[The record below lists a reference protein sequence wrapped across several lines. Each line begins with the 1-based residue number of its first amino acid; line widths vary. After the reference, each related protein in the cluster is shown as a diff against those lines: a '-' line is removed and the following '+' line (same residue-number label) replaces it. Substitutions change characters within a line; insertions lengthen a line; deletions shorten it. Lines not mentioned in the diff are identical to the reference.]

1 MGSRGR
7 GNFTCKHFQDLASL
21 ESTDLHPPGQ
31 VILSKSQKL
40 AKYKTKDV
48 VLHLDCSPRHPEG
61 VWVDIGFICS
71 LPEMSLPAN
80 QIEGM
85 GS

>member
-1 MGSRGR
+1 M
-7 GNFTCKHFQDLASL
+7 K
-21 ESTDLHPPGQ
+21 
-31 VILSKSQKL
+31 QKEI
-40 AKYKTKDV
+40 V
-48 VLHLDCSPRHPEG
+48 FHLDCSPRHPEG

-85 GS
+85 ESHIDNTYMATVEGSMNMMRPLQPATAAFSALLPL